1 MHEAYLERGLPS
13 KVLLPRQCFL
23 PWKFIHTLNLA
34 FIWFIP
40 TGNYTTKD
48 KPFPRGEILIG
59 GGNVVQ
65 GYYKNE
71 AKTKEDFTVINGIQY
86 FCTGDIGQF
95 EDDGCL
101 RVIGQLFCQ

>member
-1 MHEAYLERGLPS
+1 M
-13 KVLLPRQCFL
+13 
-23 PWKFIHTLNLA
+23 
-34 FIWFIP
+34 
-40 TGNYTTKD
+40 
-48 KPFPRGEILIG
+48 G

-95 EDDGCL
+95 ETDGCL
-101 RVIGQLFCQ
+101 RVIGGF